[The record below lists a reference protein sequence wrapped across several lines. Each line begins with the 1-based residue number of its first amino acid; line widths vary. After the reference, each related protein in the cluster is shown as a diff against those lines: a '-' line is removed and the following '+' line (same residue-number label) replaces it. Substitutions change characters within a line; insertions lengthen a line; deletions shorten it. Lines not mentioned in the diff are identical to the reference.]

1 MRGFSTAMWGLLL
14 CLGWES
20 WVSAAVIELLDRA
33 TVEAATVIRLKDVA
47 RVADSDADRR
57 ARLEDI
63 ILSPAPPAGRTT
75 RLTYDDIRGRLLAH
89 GVNLI
94 DIEMRG
100 RSDVL
105 VAGLASGQSKASAQ
119 QETNPLRET
128 KSRIVVEPPP
138 LSPPRISEV
147 EHRRANELLE
157 WAFRRDY
164 QPLTVSPEAL
174 LVRCECQRNDV
185 PKVLAT
191 SRELIRF
198 NQPQLSAGG
207 PHAISAWWPL
217 PDGQHEIIPVQVW
230 LNTAPQVLALKHS
243 VPKGYVL
250 HEQDLV
256 WMTVKEHVAGL
267 THLADVVGKETTRAL
282 RPGQPL
288 QAGDLAAAAL
298 VRAGDI
304 VTVSVRRPGMV
315 VRRHFKAVTAGGLHE
330 TVTLTPLDDPRV
342 KVQAVVT
349 GYHEATLGAVPLDA
363 PTPHPSATADRVP
376 LSAVGQ
382 GGLP

>member
-1 MRGFSTAMWGLLL
+1 MQGFSTGMWGLLL
-14 CLGWES
+14 CLGLES
-20 WVSAAVIELLDRA
+20 CVSAAVIELLDRA

-57 ARLEDI
+57 SQLEDV

-89 GVNLI
+89 GVNLTH
-94 DIEMRG
+94 IEMRG
-100 RSDVL
+100 RSQVL
-105 VAGLASGQSKASAQ
+105 VTGLSSGQPKASVPLEMHIQ
-119 QETNPLRET
+119 QETKPR
-128 KSRIVVEPPP
+128 VVAEPPP
-138 LSPPRISEV
+138 VSPPRVSEL

-164 QPLTVSPEAL
+164 QPLTMPPEAL
-174 LVRCECQRNDV
+174 LVRCECQRHDV

-217 PDGQHEIIPVQVW
+217 PDGQHEVIPVQVW
-230 LNTAPQVLALKHS
+230 LKTAPQVLALKHP

-250 HEQDLV
+250 LEEDLV
-256 WMTVKEHVAGL
+256 WMTVKDNVAGL
-267 THLADVVGKETTRAL
+267 TRLADVVGKETTRAL
-282 RPGQPL
+282 RPGQAL
-288 QAGDLAAAAL
+288 QAGDLAATAL

-330 TVTLTPLDDPRV
+330 TVTLTPLDDPRI

-349 GYHEATLGAVPLDA
+349 GYHEATLGAVPPDSS
-363 PTPHPSATADRVP
+363 TPPPSAAAARVP
-376 LSAVGQ
+376 ASAVGP

>member
-1 MRGFSTAMWGLLL
+1 MRVFLTGTWGFLL
-14 CLGWES
+14 CLSLES
-20 WVSAAVIELLDRA
+20 CASAAVIELLDRA

-47 RVADSDADRR
+47 RVADADAEKRSH
-57 ARLEDI
+57 LEDI
-63 ILSPAPPAGRTT
+63 ILSPAPLAGRTT

-89 GVNLI
+89 GVNLTH
-94 DIEMRG
+94 IEMRG
-100 RSDVL
+100 RSQVL
-105 VAGLASGQSKASAQ
+105 VTGHATGQPKVSAPQETKAQ
-119 QETNPLRET
+119 QETKPR
-128 KSRIVVEPPP
+128 VVAEPFPV
-138 LSPPRISEV
+138 SPPRISEL
-147 EHRRANELLE
+147 EHRRANELLV

-164 QPLTVSPEAL
+164 QPLTVPPEAL

-185 PKVLAT
+185 PKVLAA

-217 PDGQHEIIPVQVW
+217 PDGQHEVIPVQVW
-230 LNTAPQVLALKHS
+230 LETAPQVLALKHP

-250 HEQDLV
+250 HEEDLV
-256 WMTVKEHVAGL
+256 WMTVNEHVAGL
-267 THLADVVGKETTRAL
+267 TRIADVVGKETTRAL
-282 RPGQPL
+282 RPGQAL
-288 QAGDLAAAAL
+288 QAGDLAAVPL
-298 VRAGDI
+298 VRAGEI

-349 GYHEATLGAVPLDA
+349 GYHEAVLGSVPLES
-363 PTPHPSATADRVP
+363 PTNPQSATATRVP
-376 LSAVGQ
+376 ASAVSQ